1 MILDP
6 MIIIEKHHPFYKEVS
21 SQWEV
26 KTLDEALASFETHE
40 IVIDLSLLRT
50 KKKLFMLK
58 ELARTTKA
66 KIISDLS
73 LCWGEQVLRSCPQVI
88 GAISMLFKSPTNAI
102 EYSINQYSQNSKNES
117 EEMVKTFLRSLNK
130 EGVIHEE
137 LKLTFHYPRIIAMIV
152 NEAYFALEDSLATS
166 EAIDLAMKN
175 GVNYPLGPFEW
186 AQNIGLHHITDL
198 LHELYEITEDPRYK
212 ISKELKLHA
221 QLGIL

>member
-6 MIIIEKHHPFYKEVS
+6 MIIIEKQHPLYKEIS

-26 KTLDEALASFETHE
+26 KSLDQALASFETHE

-50 KKKLFMLK
+50 KKKIILLK

-66 KIISDLS
+66 KIISDLT
-73 LCWGEQVLRSCPQVI
+73 LCWGEQIFRSFPQVI
-88 GAISMLFKSPTNAI
+88 GAVSMLFKSPTNAV
-102 EYSINQYSQNSKNES
+102 EYAINQYSQNPASNS
-117 EEMVKTFLRSLNK
+117 EELVNTFIRSLNK
-130 EGVIHEE
+130 EGVLHRD
-137 LKLTFHYPRIIAMIV
+137 LKLTFHYPRTIAMIV
-152 NEAYFALEDSLATS
+152 NEAYFALEESLATQ

-175 GVNYPLGPFEW
+175 GVNYPLGPIEW
-186 AQNIGLHHITDL
+186 AQNIGLHHITEL
-198 LHELYEITEDPRYK
+198 LHEIYEITEDPRYK